1 MTKAGADPELQQFA
15 KTFSDVKFRKGE
27 RCCWFVVSLGFSL

>member
-15 KTFSDVKFRKGE
+15 KTFSDVKFRKGGA
-27 RCCWFVVSLGFSL
+27 CC